1 MSIYDPLMIKR
12 ASKTF
17 MNMKVLFES
26 QKNVFYSKNTVEL
39 RALNRD
45 TESGLKNKIR
55 IEKLSRFK
63 TLDEYIYQLSSFMS
77 SSLIFRTYKK

>member
-1 MSIYDPLMIKR
+1 MSIYDQLMIKR
-12 ASKTF
+12 DSKTF

-26 QKNVFYSKNTVEL
+26 QKNAFYSKNTVEL

-45 TESGLKNKIR
+45 TESALKNKIR